1 MNWWSYL
8 VVGEVSEA
16 REVSDENFE
25 ALATRGLTIF
35 FNEERSDFELH
46 MVLDS
51 EIFDWVNKQVRL
63 SALVPTPTPNP
74 SAGGFSLSGG
84 R

>member
-1 MNWWSYL
+1 

-16 REVSDENFE
+16 REINDGNFE
-25 ALATRGLTIF
+25 ALTTRGLTIF

-51 EIFDWVNKQVRL
+51 DIFDWVNKQVRL
-63 SALVPTPTPNP
+63 SALVPTPTPAP
-74 SAGGFSLSGG
+74 APGGFSLSGG
-84 R
+84 G